1 MSASG
6 APPSAT
12 PPQPASAPASALA
25 PVALVTGASRGIGA
39 AIARELGRRGFRVA
53 VCYHTQAAAAEAV
66 VEQITSAGGV
76 AWSLAA
82 ELRDPAEARR
92 VVDSVVARER
102 RLDLLVCNAGV
113 LADNLVAAMTDEE
126 WNLVFEVNVR
136 GSFALARAACRP
148 MMMAR
153 RGSII
158 FVSSV
163 AGQKGGRGQV
173 NYAASKA
180 AIEGMTRALAVE
192 LAPRQ
197 ITVNAVAP
205 GVIDT
210 EMSQEVRALAP
221 DEVARRILLG
231 RVGTAEE
238 VASVV
243 GFLASPGASY
253 ITGAVIPVDGGFKM
267 A

>member
-1 MSASG
+1 M
-6 APPSAT
+6 
-12 PPQPASAPASALA
+12 
-25 PVALVTGASRGIGA
+25 ALVTGASRGIGA

-66 VEQITSAGGV
+66 VAQITSAGGV

-126 WNLVFEVNVR
+126 WNLVFDVNVR